1 MSQKNV
7 ESSLH
12 KVDWLPTNV
21 CAWCGCR
28 QPTDA
33 HRVVLARSSTRHGR
47 GGGEWKFYAPI
58 CSECKPFVER
68 LQANGRKVLRIIAA
82 FCFALALI
90 PAYFV
95 ALDELV
101 LGIIVWPFFGILITG
116 FLMFPIDW
124 QWLSRLGVRQEP
136 PLGYASKGWLP
147 CRRAGRNRLQFYNE
161 AYHAL
166 LVARLPDRAAPISSE
181 GVPPAWPE
189 TWPQGR
195 PQANQEKELRRIIES
210 GNAEQIEIARD
221 RVAPELVPTLASWY
235 WRASDWTQKRAI
247 VELLQDQSGPGLRDL
262 MLDFLRA
269 PLESGD
275 ERTEL
280 AKAAA
285 LRLIDPKYD
294 RFMDYYNDRNLL
306 TNDIKEAL
314 RAHRL
319 QG

>member
-1 MSQKNV
+1 
-7 ESSLH
+7 
-12 KVDWLPTNV
+12 
-21 CAWCGCR
+21 
-28 QPTDA
+28 
-33 HRVVLARSSTRHGR
+33 
-47 GGGEWKFYAPI
+47 
-58 CSECKPFVER
+58 
-68 LQANGRKVLRIIAA
+68 
-82 FCFALALI
+82 
-90 PAYFV
+90 
-95 ALDELV
+95 
-101 LGIIVWPFFGILITG
+101 
-116 FLMFPIDW
+116 
-124 QWLSRLGVRQEP
+124 
-136 PLGYASKGWLP
+136 
-147 CRRAGRNRLQFYNE
+147 
-161 AYHAL
+161 
-166 LVARLPDRAAPISSE
+166 
-181 GVPPAWPE
+181 VPPAWPE